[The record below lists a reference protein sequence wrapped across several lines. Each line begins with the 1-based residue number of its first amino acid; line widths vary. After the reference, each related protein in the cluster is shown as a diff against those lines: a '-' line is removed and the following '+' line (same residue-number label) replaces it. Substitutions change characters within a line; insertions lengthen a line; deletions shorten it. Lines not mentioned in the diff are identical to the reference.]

1 MSKIKLTPLSLPDI
15 KKRKRKSSSTLS
27 TISTS
32 IQSDDLIDNI
42 KDIALHFINPSITYE
57 VCGTFN
63 LDKND
68 KITGYS
74 FNPNFHSKSHLS
86 NNRNF
91 CTYDNLILTSKIWH
105 THPDKYYPS
114 NEDIFKVFKVKF
126 KESYIISRFGF
137 FKISFNNNISN
148 ITAFDKIILTKIIY
162 DFYNSTN
169 KGREYN
175 KKAINILCKKLN
187 NYINSIIKNI
197 FLISDKF
204 KISFHLFI

>member
-15 KKRKRKSSSTLS
+15 KKRKRSSSSTLS
-27 TISTS
+27 TS
-32 IQSDDLIDNI
+32 IKSSDLIDNI

-68 KITGYS
+68 NITGYS
-74 FNPNFHSKSHLS
+74 FNPNFHSKSDLS

-105 THPDKYYPS
+105 THPGKYYPS
-114 NEDIFKVFKVKF
+114 NEDIFKIFNVKF

-148 ITAFDKIILTKIIY
+148 INAFDKKILNNINTE
-162 DFYNSTN
+162 FYNSTN

-187 NYINSIIKNI
+187 NYINSIIKNEYS
-197 FLISDKF
+197 ISDKF
-204 KISFHLFI
+204 KISFYLYH